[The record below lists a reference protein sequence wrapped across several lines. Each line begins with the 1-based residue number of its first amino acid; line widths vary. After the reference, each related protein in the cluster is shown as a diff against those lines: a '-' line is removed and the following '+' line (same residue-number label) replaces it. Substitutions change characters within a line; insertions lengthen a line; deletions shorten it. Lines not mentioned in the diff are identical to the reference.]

1 MTNPFLTA
9 WTTPFEAPPFDRI
22 ANAHFK
28 PAYTEALAAH
38 RAEVQAIAGS
48 PEAPGF
54 ENTIAALERSGEALK
69 RVDMVFNQLSSAN
82 TDEVLQAVE
91 REMAPVVTRHWNEV
105 FLDPQLFGR
114 IDALFQRRG
123 ELGLTP
129 EQLRVLERYHLDFVR
144 SGAALGA
151 DERQRYAAIT
161 ERLAVLGTQFGQ
173 NVLNDE
179 RDSVFGLGEA
189 EVAGLPDSAK
199 AAAAQLARD
208 RKLNAPYALTA
219 SRSSVEPVLQ
229 FGTDRATREKAWRA
243 FVKRGANGNANDN
256 HQVIAETVALR
267 AELAQLLGYPTYAHY
282 KLGDTMAKTPEAARG
297 LLEEVWRH
305 GRAKAFEDRD
315 ALQALADVEGA
326 GLTLEPWDWRFYAE
340 KLRRARYD
348 FDANALK
355 PYFELEKVIEAAFYT
370 AGRLFRLTFT
380 PRDDVPVYH
389 PDVRV
394 WAVSRG
400 GDEIGL
406 FYGDYFARPGKRSGA
421 WMTSFR
427 EQSKLAGARLP
438 LIVNTC
444 NFIKPPAG
452 EPALL
457 SLDEARTVFHE
468 MGHGLHGLL
477 SDVTYPRLSG
487 TSVVRDFVELPSQ
500 LFEHWLEQPPVLERL
515 THYRTGEPIPEALLE
530 RLPRARR
537 AGQGFETVE
546 FVASAL
552 LDMAYHAGGLAP
564 DGDVAAFEAE
574 VLAGI
579 GMPGEISLRHASTHF
594 LHIFAGD
601 GYAAGYY
608 SYLWSEVLDAD
619 GFGAFKEAGDPFD
632 PATAERLHR
641 YIYSAGGSREY
652 GEAYRLF
659 RGRDPEIGGLLEG
672 RGFLPEAGTQVA

>member
-1 MTNPFLTA
+1 MTNPFFAA
-9 WTTPFEAPPFDRI
+9 WNTPFEAPPFDAI
-22 ANAHFK
+22 ATAHFK
-28 PAYTEALAAH
+28 PAYAEALKAH
-38 RAEVQAIAGS
+38 QAEVRAIA
-48 PEAPGF
+48 EAAEPPTF
-54 ENTIAALERSGEALK
+54 ENTVAALESSGKALK
-69 RVDMVFNQLSSAN
+69 RVDMVFNQLGSAN
-82 TDEVLQAVE
+82 TDDELQAVE
-91 REMAPVVTRHWNEV
+91 REMAPIVTRHWNEI
-105 FLDPQLFGR
+105 FLNPKLFAR
-114 IDALFQRRG
+114 IDVLFRERATP
-123 ELGLTP
+123 GLTP

-144 SGAALGA
+144 SGAALSA

-161 ERLAVLGTQFGQ
+161 ERLSVLGTQFGQ

-179 RDSVFGLGEA
+179 RESVFALSEA
-189 EVAGLPDSAK
+189 EAAGLPDSAK

-219 SRSSVEPVLQ
+219 SRSSVEPALQ
-229 FGTDRATREKAWRA
+229 FATERSVREKAWRA
-243 FVKRGANGNANDN
+243 FVKRGGNGNANDN
-256 HQVIAETVALR
+256 HKVIAETVALR
-267 AELAQLLGYPTYAHY
+267 AELAKLLGYPSYAHY
-282 KLGDTMAKTPEAARG
+282 KLGDTMAKTPEAARR
-297 LLEEVWRH
+297 LLEEVWGH
-305 GRAKAFEDRD
+305 GRRKALEDRD
-315 ALQALADVEGA
+315 ALQALADAEGA
-326 GLTLEPWDWRFYAE
+326 GISIEPWDWRFYAQ

-348 FDANALK
+348 FDANELK
-355 PYFELEKVIEAAFYT
+355 PYFELEKVVDAAFYT
-370 AGRLFRLTFT
+370 AGRLFGLSFT

-394 WAVSRG
+394 WAVRREG
-400 GDEIGL
+400 RHIGL

-427 EQSKLAGARLP
+427 EQHKLDGGQLP

-444 NFIKPPAG
+444 NFIKPPEG

-477 SDVTYPRLSG
+477 SDVTYPRISG
-487 TSVVRDFVELPSQ
+487 TNVVRDFVELPSQ
-500 LFEHWLEQPPVLERL
+500 LYEHWLDEAPVLERL
-515 THYRTGEPIPEALLE
+515 THCETGEPIPPSLLE
-530 RLPRARR
+530 RLRRARQ
-537 AGQGFETVE
+537 AGQRFETVE
-546 FVASAL
+546 FVSSAL
-552 LDMAYHAGGLAP
+552 LDMDYHAAGLAP
-564 DGDVAAFEAE
+564 DADIAGFEAG

-579 GMPGEISLRHASTHF
+579 GMPREIALRHASTHF
-594 LHIFAGD
+594 LHIFSGD

-672 RGFLPEAGTQVA
+672 RGFLPEADTQEA